1 VCLSSSK
8 RPRWIHA
15 SWKIWMINSTQYTT
29 SYSFIFYYTYIL
41 LPLWTIL
48 YSFGNGDFLFC
59 KKNVK
64 KIKFFSLHSGSMDIF
79 ILYGRIQMLVPRLK
93 FLSKVSLYKVAVF
106 LAFFS
111 CVINLP
117 INMSRQAFKSE
128 LKIDSNSTTV
138 LYSYG
143 KISYK

>member
-1 VCLSSSK
+1 MDTRFLKSLKIYSINSLMLHTNDVIALIAYFSVNN
-8 RPRWIHA
+8 
-15 SWKIWMINSTQYTT
+15 KIWMINSTQYTT

-48 YSFGNGDFLFC
+48 YSFG
-59 KKNVK
+59 
-64 KIKFFSLHSGSMDIF
+64 SGSMDIF

-143 KISYK
+143 KIFYK